1 LTKKHEAALQQ
12 LIGNVPLT
20 LLYRGT
26 RDGINAAAFRERCQN
41 KGPTF
46 FVVKTTK
53 NFIAGAY
60 TPLPWTEWNI
70 SNKYKDDLTKTSFI
84 YSLEDGSGEVNPVKY
99 LQDSP
104 SFSIRDLTNGDAQ
117 WGFSEF
123 RIKFPTAVYSVPSNP
138 SAATTTYSY
147 KIPSNT
153 ALLGEALA
161 TISEIEVFSIPAV
174 PR

>member
-1 LTKKHEAALQQ
+1 MTNKHKAALQQ

-60 TPLPWTEWNI
+60 TPLPWTKWKV
-70 SNKYKDDLTKTSFI
+70 SNTYKDDPSKTSFI

-104 SFSIRDLTNGDAQ
+104 SFSIRDPFDGKAQ
-117 WGFSEF
+117 WGGYYEF
-123 RIKFPTAVYSVPSNP
+123 WINFPTVQSK
-138 SAATTTYSY
+138 ATSSYSY
-147 KIPSNT
+147 KIPSDT
-153 ALLGEALA
+153 ALFGEPLA
-161 TISEIEVFSIPAV
+161 TISEIEVFSIPKL
-174 PR
+174 